1 MIPGG
6 KTPIVP
12 AAELQSIGFAA
23 VVWPNAFTYAYAK
36 IATELAKELLST
48 GSTASFDER
57 MIKFDE
63 FNELVGLPKIR
74 ETEERYYSRSS
85 KTRTSEGPEASSNRF
100 ERCDDGLPLF
110 SMFSPACTTSA
121 LTTSLECRGIMLSPS
136 MTRS

>member
-6 KTPIVP
+6 KTPILP

-36 IATELAKELLST
+36 LANELAKALLST
-48 GSTASFDER
+48 GTTTSFDER

-74 ETEERYYSRSS
+74 ENEDRYYSRV
-85 KTRTSEGPEASSNRF
+85 EGADLKAF
-100 ERCDDGLPLF
+100 
-110 SMFSPACTTSA
+110 
-121 LTTSLECRGIMLSPS
+121 
-136 MTRS
+136 